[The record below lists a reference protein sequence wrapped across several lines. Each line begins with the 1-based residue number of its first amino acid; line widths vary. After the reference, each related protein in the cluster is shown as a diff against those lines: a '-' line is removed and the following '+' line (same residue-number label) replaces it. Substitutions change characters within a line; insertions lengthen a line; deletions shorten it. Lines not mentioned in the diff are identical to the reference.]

1 MADRRMLLVKVT
13 TRLGEAEWRLGDQG
27 GGGRN
32 GVSLREGS
40 S

>member
-1 MADRRMLLVKVT
+1 MLVVKVR
-13 TRLGEAEWRLGDQG
+13 TRLGEEEWRLGDQG

-32 GVSLREGS
+32 SLSLREGS